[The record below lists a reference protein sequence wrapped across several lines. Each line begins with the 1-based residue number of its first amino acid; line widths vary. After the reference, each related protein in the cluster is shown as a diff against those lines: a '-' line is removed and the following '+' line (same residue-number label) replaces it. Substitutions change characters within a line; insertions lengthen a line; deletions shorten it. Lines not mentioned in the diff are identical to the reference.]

1 MHQIR
6 IEHLYCG
13 TGKETCFAGL
23 QPLAEAPERDQ
34 QGGR

>member
-23 QPLAEAPERDQ
+23 AEAPGRDQ